1 MARRRAHRRRR
12 RKFRPVK
19 RPGALKRKLK
29 RGLARRIAAA
39 TRSPVYTR
47 TGKLNTSTLRKFRN
61 TKAYENLDTRTKQ
74 EINFAIVS
82 RKWRRR

>member
-1 MARRRAHRRRR
+1 MARRKRR
-12 RKFRPVK
+12 FQPVK

-29 RGLARRIAAA
+29 HGLARKIVAA
-39 TRSPVYTR
+39 THSPVYTK
-47 TGKLNTSTLRKFRN
+47 TGKLNVSTLRKFRK
-61 TKAYENLDTRTKQ
+61 TKAYEKLDTRTKQ